1 MTDPS
6 PPQPPS
12 LVKCPRHS
20 LLFDPAKMTGCV
32 LCRRDGLDAPE
43 IEAGQAA
50 EADRGLALPLV
61 LAAVL
66 CLLAALAFY
75 SLQGAISTGV
85 EGIGFKR
92 TVPPAGP
99 ANGASSA
106 KPATT
111 DQAVREFEDMIRSS
125 TADPERTPAPPSP
138 PPPRPPED
146 Q

>member
-1 MTDPS
+1 ILTSAMTDPS

-75 SLQGAISTGV
+75 SLQGAISTGI

-92 TVPPAGP
+92 TVPS
-99 ANGASSA
+99 NGASSA
-106 KPATT
+106 KPA
-111 DQAVREFEDMIRSS
+111 DPDKAVREIEDMIRSS
-125 TADPERTPAPPSP
+125 TADPERTP
-138 PPPRPPED
+138 
-146 Q
+146 